1 MKINFQITD
10 KQALTI
16 ARRII
21 SSGYGVVMYGWFD
34 MKLEEIAE
42 VIMISINSNT
52 DKEAQTKLDT
62 YYNYLLPKKE
72 RGE

>member
-21 SSGYGVVMYGWFD
+21 SSSYGVAMYGWFD

-52 DKEAQTKLDT
+52 DKEAQTKLDN

>member
-1 MKINFQITD
+1 MKINFKITY

-21 SSGYGVVMYGWFD
+21 SSSYGVAMYGWFD

-52 DKEAQTKLDT
+52 DKEAQTKLDN

>member
-21 SSGYGVVMYGWFD
+21 SSSYGVAMYGWFD

-52 DKEAQTKLDT
+52 NKEAQTKLDN